1 MKIHPSLAQE
11 EAPFVTDA
19 EAKQLFDQ
27 IMALY
32 PDPQPTLHAEDPF
45 QILVAVMLSAQT
57 TDVAVNAVTPKLFA
71 AYPTPADMAAA
82 PIEAIA
88 AIISRLGLY
97 RTKAAHLKAL
107 SDILVKEY
115 AGKVPN
121 KAADLVRLPGVGKKT
136 ATVVLSDAFN
146 IPGVAVDTHV
156 SRIVKGL
163 GLVPQNATPVQ
174 IQARLE
180 ALMPPSEW
188 IKLHRSL
195 IRFGREYLRARDP
208 QVPAGTQWAFLE
220 THYLPLGGKS

>member
-1 MKIHPSLAQE
+1 
-11 EAPFVTDA
+11 
-19 EAKQLFDQ
+19 
-27 IMALY
+27 
-32 PDPQPTLHAEDPF
+32 
-45 QILVAVMLSAQT
+45 
-57 TDVAVNAVTPKLFA
+57 

-82 PIEAIA
+82 PVEAIA